1 MKILERAGEQ
11 PFVSPQ
17 EAARIGALEAAQI
30 GDWELDLATN
40 IMRRS
45 ALHDRC
51 FGYRSSPAIWG
62 YQEFIDHL
70 HPDDR
75 DAVEASYATGKALV
89 TQMEIECRVIWPDKS
104 VHWIWWKGRFYPD
117 EQGHSVRVAGIVG
130 EITAR
135 KLHEDQIALYSLITQ
150 KITTPVILT
159 DLLGKI
165 TWVNAPFETLSGY
178 ALVEVLGRKP
188 GDVLQGPET
197 DKNTIRLMHE
207 ALAKAQG
214 FAVEVLNYRKDGQIY
229 WQHLKVDP
237 VLDHQGVITGFLALQ
252 TDVTERKRFEALL
265 WRNANYDTLTEL
277 PNRRLFWD
285 RLEQE
290 VRHAQRTGKLVALF
304 YLDIDRFKEIN
315 DLFGHEIGDQLL
327 IEVAKRINACV
338 RGSDTVAR
346 LGGDEFTI
354 ILPQLEA
361 LNDGERIAQKILASL
376 TQPFYFDQLRVEV
389 SASIG
394 IALYPND
401 SPTTQQLVNNAD
413 QAMYMAKTHGRNQ
426 FCYFTPS
433 MQIRAQE
440 RLHMGVDLRQAL
452 KPDQLRV
459 FFQPIIC
466 MASGKIVK
474 AEALLRWQHPVQG
487 LIEPAIFIPLA
498 EELGLIGDIGEWVF
512 REAATWAAEFS
523 RQGQPNFQ
531 VSVNMSP
538 LQFVRQMGERSW
550 PRQLQD
556 MGLPCKRISVEITE
570 SALLQDS
577 RLVIDTLREYRD
589 AGMEIALDDFGTG
602 YSSMSYLVKF
612 GIDYLKIDQSFVR
625 NMAQKNSRTIAETII
640 VMGHKLGLKVIAEGV
655 ETAEQMHILMQAG
668 CDYVQG
674 YLFSAALPPEEFGR
688 MLVADRCAG

>member
-315 DLFGHEIGDQLL
+315 VANDLLSDPARRKRFDAGEIDAFLLSQPGVSAVHDLHVWPMSTTETALTVHVLMPGGYPGD
-327 IEVAKRINACV
+327 A
-338 RGSDTVAR
+338 
-346 LGGDEFTI
+346 FTAG
-354 ILPQLEA
+354 LA
-361 LNDGERIAQKILASL
+361 ASL
-376 TQPFYFDQLRVEV
+376 KQR
-389 SASIG
+389 
-394 IALYPND
+394 
-401 SPTTQQLVNNAD
+401 
-413 QAMYMAKTHGRNQ
+413 
-426 FCYFTPS
+426 
-433 MQIRAQE
+433 
-440 RLHMGVDLRQAL
+440 
-452 KPDQLRV
+452 
-459 FFQPIIC
+459 
-466 MASGKIVK
+466 
-474 AEALLRWQHPVQG
+474 
-487 LIEPAIFIPLA
+487 
-498 EELGLIGDIGEWVF
+498 
-512 REAATWAAEFS
+512 
-523 RQGQPNFQ
+523 
-531 VSVNMSP
+531 
-538 LQFVRQMGERSW
+538 
-550 PRQLQD
+550 
-556 MGLPCKRISVEITE
+556 
-570 SALLQDS
+570 
-577 RLVIDTLREYRD
+577 
-589 AGMEIALDDFGTG
+589 
-602 YSSMSYLVKF
+602 F
-612 GIDYLKIDQSFVR
+612 GIDHSTVQI
-625 NMAQKNSRTIAETII
+625 ETDAGTAC
-640 VMGHKLGLKVIAEGV
+640 VLEPAGV
-655 ETAEQMHILMQAG
+655 
-668 CDYVQG
+668 V
-674 YLFSAALPPEEFGR
+674 
-688 MLVADRCAG
+688 